1 MASRK
6 GSGNDPVRFLHLDQ
20 AARRHV
26 LIIAGMRTSA
36 VLASVLALY
45 FIIPVDGFNED
56 TPAGA
61 WTRLSAVALVFL
73 TGMTIQVRT
82 VLIANV
88 PQVRAAEAVIQSVL
102 LFIFLFSLL
111 YTSMSAA
118 EQASFSEPLGKTD
131 ALYFTTTTFATVG
144 FGDITPSTELARA
157 VVTVQMIAGLSLL
170 VLVAKVTFYAARQS
184 LSREPEHPIR
194 QQPRPRT
201 RHTPRRRRRRRIVR
215 RAGEA
220 RGCPGAG
227 LRVRR
232 YRCCG

>member
-26 LIIAGMRTSA
+26 LIIAGIRTAA
-36 VLASVLALY
+36 VLASILALY

-73 TGMTIQVRT
+73 TAMTVQVRT

-102 LFIFLFSLL
+102 LFILLFSLL

-157 VVTVQMIAGLSLL
+157 VVTVQMIAGLGLL

-184 LSREPEHPIR
+184 LSREP
-194 QQPRPRT
+194 
-201 RHTPRRRRRRRIVR
+201 
-215 RAGEA
+215 
-220 RGCPGAG
+220 
-227 LRVRR
+227 
-232 YRCCG
+232 